1 MRVLIP
7 IMKNKQIAYFINFD
21 KLFINFDKKCSHSMN
36 FTLHLF
42 GNIRV
47 WIPFKHA
54 AVVELVDTPD
64 LGSGDAVV

>member
-1 MRVLIP
+1 
-7 IMKNKQIAYFINFD
+7 
-21 KLFINFDKKCSHSMN
+21 MN

-64 LGSGDAVV
+64 LGSGDGVV